1 MHLHSIQSSRDVKKY
16 YMVVMLVETTSVEQL
31 VDRLRKGKY
40 RSSSDVVA
48 KSAYSDLPC
57 IFHICR

>member
-1 MHLHSIQSSRDVKKY
+1 MKKY

-48 KSAYSDLPC
+48 KSAYSVYIPC
-57 IFHICR
+57 MSLTFSSDPIGSGGR